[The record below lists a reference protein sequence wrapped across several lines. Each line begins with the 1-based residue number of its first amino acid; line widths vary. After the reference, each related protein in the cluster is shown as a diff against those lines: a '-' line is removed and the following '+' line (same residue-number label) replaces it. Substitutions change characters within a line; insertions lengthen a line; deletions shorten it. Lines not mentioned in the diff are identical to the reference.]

1 MALTSIYV
9 HIPFC
14 TRRCSYCDFNTYD
27 GFNHL
32 IPRYV
37 EALLKEV
44 KIVARQVDKNDQ
56 VHTIFFGGGTPS
68 LIPLDYFEKALTT
81 IQTSF
86 PVLPEVEV
94 TLEANPGTVTK
105 EYLNGLKQLGFT
117 RISLGMQSADAQDL
131 QVLERQHGF
140 AQVKQSV
147 IWAKEAGFGHI
158 NLDLIFG
165 IPGQT
170 LKSWKDSLGAALNL
184 GVDHLS
190 LYSLTIEKGTPLEHA
205 IGSGSI
211 QTPDPDLAASMFEY
225 AIKHLPLKG
234 FQQYE
239 ISNWSTEKSN
249 RSVHNLQYWIL
260 QPYLGFGAGAHGYYS
275 YHRMENVKG
284 ILEYINRIEKMNG
297 RSFEFSPA
305 ELKRTRLTVWDEMQ
319 EYLMLGFRL
328 TEEGISR
335 KEFEARFQSNLE
347 ELFSKQLNILLKSG
361 LIEMHPQDGDRIR
374 LTKKGVLFGNRVFGE
389 FVGNKEPE
397 RLKTS
402 GQ

>member
-1 MALTSIYV
+1 M
-9 HIPFC
+9 
-14 TRRCSYCDFNTYD
+14 
-27 GFNHL
+27 
-32 IPRYV
+32 
-37 EALLKEV
+37 EALIAEV
-44 KIVARQVDKNDQ
+44 KTIANQVDKNDQ

-68 LIPLDYFEKALTT
+68 LIPLEYFEKALTT

-94 TLEANPGTVTK
+94 TLEANPGTVTQ
-105 EYLNGLKQLGFT
+105 EYLYGLKQLGFT

-131 QVLERQHGF
+131 RVLERQHGF
-140 AQVKQSV
+140 DHVKQSV

-165 IPGQT
+165 IPDQT

-211 QTPDPDLAASMFEY
+211 QTPDPDLAAGMFEY
-225 AIKHLPLKG
+225 AIKHLPMKG
-234 FQQYE
+234 FRQYE

-260 QPYLGFGAGAHGYYS
+260 QPYLGVGAGAHGYYDN
-275 YHRMENVKG
+275 HRMENVKG
-284 ILEYINRIEKMNG
+284 ILEYINRIEKMNA

-361 LIEMHPQDGDRIR
+361 LIESHPQNDDRIR
-374 LTKKGVLFGNRVFGE
+374 LTKRGVLFGNRVFGE
-389 FVGNKEPE
+389 FVGNKEPG
-397 RLKTS
+397 RFKTS